1 MAQLARGSEE
11 QGIKNLQDLQPG
23 ASLVS
28 SVESGGQEFENG
40 GMDVEKGSI
49 GIRAQ

>member
-1 MAQLARGSEE
+1 MAQLARRSEE
-11 QGIKNLQDLQPG
+11 QGIQNLQDLQPG

-28 SVESGGQEFENG
+28 SVESGGQELENG
-40 GMDVEKGSI
+40 GTDVEKGSM